1 MLITVQWLQN
11 LWRFSV
17 NEQSAW
23 KFDME
28 KFNFNKV
35 KEVESK
41 EKYNLKIPD
50 RFGTLEKGN

>member
-1 MLITVQWLQN
+1 
-11 LWRFSV
+11 
-17 NEQSAW
+17 
-23 KFDME
+23 ME